1 MSPNLI
7 RLLNKLFNIRPG
19 EWPRLFML
27 YGMFFVALIGINW
40 GEPLVEAAFLEQ
52 VGVHVLPYA
61 FVVNA
66 LFAIATLAV
75 YTAFADRIDNTRLL
89 IAILGLSIAGV
100 GVGLALLG
108 WQKDT
113 LAYPLFYFIL
123 NVPLLDIF
131 NVHWAT
137 YVNSFYDTQAAKRI
151 VPVLGSGARI
161 AGIVAGLTLPLL
173 NRSLSPAGIITI
185 WLAAMAAMAGMA
197 WLMTRLLP
205 PPQPTESPPGQAQP
219 APTHRQNLR
228 DGVRYVSQSPFLRW
242 LAVSTLLAFTL
253 FPLLNFQ
260 ALKILKNTLHT
271 TQDISNFIA
280 VLNALGNLLALP
292 IQLLLLNRLIGKI
305 GLGNTSLIFPTGTF
319 AISAGL
325 IAVQNLGTAALAY
338 FNRTTFRTTFRNPI
352 DSLLYNAVPLRMK
365 GRARAFISGL
375 IVPVGSLL
383 GGLLLLIPLTPS
395 TWLLPALIG
404 GLAVAYPLT
413 ALITRR
419 QYTQALI
426 SMLEQE
432 DFSFLLSQETT
443 NLVAADP
450 ATLNLLKQKLQ
461 QSDTPEFTMFMAQL
475 ICRAGGPNALPILAE
490 AAHTAADPSLRA
502 ALLDTV
508 AAAGLS
514 GPATGQCLI
523 RFLADPAPEVR
534 QAALAGLAH
543 VSGPAD
549 PGFVAATLPRLADE
563 APDVRVQALLALARA
578 DQFYSLP
585 PAMAE
590 LENLLAH
597 PNPTRRAHGVQVLGQ
612 LSREA
617 MLRRLLDFLQDPADE
632 VRLAA
637 ALALETHAAG
647 PLTPH
652 VADQLRQ
659 TASTLQTDPVERIR
673 QAAIT
678 LAARLN
684 HRAAPP
690 LLLNALTDPS
700 PVVRETAAA
709 ALVAAGKSVI
719 PAVRAL
725 LDSPLP
731 PARKMA
737 AVILG
742 RLNPTEYGDLIHTQ
756 LTANL
761 LAIYKSYG
769 LAEALAVYGQHRS
782 ITVLQSVLHEDS
794 QRLIAEIFYL
804 LAAIHPA
811 DDIKIIQDSLANAS
825 ARVRANAGEALE
837 SLTTPQTAQLLAPL
851 LAPIPAADLLLNLS
865 RDTWDMHPPAP
876 PNALRQLAA
885 APEATWQRAM
895 AVYALGEIGAAAEPP
910 EATKTAEP
918 PPARRRRSPTDLF
931 GALPG
936 DAKKPDPAQID
947 PPEIEAMLAIA
958 RQDPAAE
965 VRQAAQ
971 AAQQQLAQKDSLPA
985 GQKDKTMLSTIEKI
999 IFLKEVPFF
1008 QGMTIRQLQTLAAIC
1023 EEQLFETDRHIFD
1036 QGDPGGALYVIVSGR
1051 VGIEQEKRP
1060 GSYARLATL
1069 EARSYFGEMTLF
1081 DNSPRSATAIALQD
1095 TLTLRLRR
1103 EPLIALARQY
1113 PDLSLELINVLSQ
1126 RLRNANQRI
1135 AELTRS
1141 HPRQLQ
1147 KLFDQLE

>member
-1 MSPNLI
+1 
-7 RLLNKLFNIRPG
+7 
-19 EWPRLFML
+19 
-27 YGMFFVALIGINW
+27 
-40 GEPLVEAAFLEQ
+40 
-52 VGVHVLPYA
+52 
-61 FVVNA
+61 
-66 LFAIATLAV
+66 
-75 YTAFADRIDNTRLL
+75 
-89 IAILGLSIAGV
+89 
-100 GVGLALLG
+100 
-108 WQKDT
+108 
-113 LAYPLFYFIL
+113 
-123 NVPLLDIF
+123 
-131 NVHWAT
+131 
-137 YVNSFYDTQAAKRI
+137 
-151 VPVLGSGARI
+151 
-161 AGIVAGLTLPLL
+161 
-173 NRSLSPAGIITI
+173 
-185 WLAAMAAMAGMA
+185 
-197 WLMTRLLP
+197 
-205 PPQPTESPPGQAQP
+205 
-219 APTHRQNLR
+219 
-228 DGVRYVSQSPFLRW
+228 
-242 LAVSTLLAFTL
+242 
-253 FPLLNFQ
+253 
-260 ALKILKNTLHT
+260 
-271 TQDISNFIA
+271 
-280 VLNALGNLLALP
+280 
-292 IQLLLLNRLIGKI
+292 
-305 GLGNTSLIFPTGTF
+305 
-319 AISAGL
+319 
-325 IAVQNLGTAALAY
+325 
-338 FNRTTFRTTFRNPI
+338 
-352 DSLLYNAVPLRMK
+352 
-365 GRARAFISGL
+365 
-375 IVPVGSLL
+375 
-383 GGLLLLIPLTPS
+383 
-395 TWLLPALIG
+395 
-404 GLAVAYPLT
+404 
-413 ALITRR
+413 
-419 QYTQALI
+419 
-426 SMLEQE
+426 MLEQE
-432 DFSFLLSQETT
+432 DFSILLSQETT

-876 PNALRQLAA
+876 P
-885 APEATWQRAM
+885 
-895 AVYALGEIGAAAEPP
+895 
-910 EATKTAEP
+910 
-918 PPARRRRSPTDLF
+918 PARRRRSPTDLF